1 MSEEIRN
8 LHQPAPRGTWV
19 QTERAG
25 HEAWAQLIAHA
36 PRAAP
41 LLHIL
46 GAHMDHSASVTA
58 EPDCLNPPLIDQH

>member
-36 PRAAP
+36 PRAAQ

-46 GAHMDHSASVTA
+46 VANMDKSGALIAS
-58 EPDCLNPPLIDQH
+58 